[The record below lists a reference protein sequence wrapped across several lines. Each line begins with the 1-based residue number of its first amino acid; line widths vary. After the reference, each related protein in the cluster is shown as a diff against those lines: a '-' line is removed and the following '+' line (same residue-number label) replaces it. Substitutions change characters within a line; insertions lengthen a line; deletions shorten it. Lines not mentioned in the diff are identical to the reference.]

1 MTERSSQPNSVK
13 DYVDKA
19 AAWDA
24 IAKKNEQ
31 ITMLVKALRNIAIH
45 GCGMLSQPPAMNG
58 PEESWPRMRI
68 AEYERCARD
77 ALAALENQS

>member
-1 MTERSSQPNSVK
+1 MTDQSQPTSVK

-19 AAWDA
+19 TAWDA
-24 IAKKNEQ
+24 IARKNEQ
-31 ITMLVKALRNIAIH
+31 ITALVKALENIAIY

-58 PEESWPRMRI
+58 PEESWLRMRI